1 MTVNE
6 KPLAQSMLTELTF
19 HQPLKS
25 LRNILSAIRICS
37 GCYCNGIDIIA
48 PFFQIDA
55 VLGIMLELL
64 ENQQCTAYYLRP
76 PRWSDAYRC
85 ADR

>member
-1 MTVNE
+1 
-6 KPLAQSMLTELTF
+6 MLTEVTF
-19 HQPLKS
+19 DQPLRS
-25 LRNILSAIRICS
+25 RRRILSAIRICS
-37 GCYCNGIDIIA
+37 DGYCNGIDIIP

-64 ENQQCTAYYLRP
+64 ENQCYLRP
-76 PRWSDAYRC
+76 ARWSDAYRC